1 MRKRF
6 LACLLSLSIAF
17 SQMPAIAFAE
27 GGTEISNL
35 DTACILTE
43 GCTLLSGHEGECV
56 VKTDTELVCAGL
68 DGCVEGQHDE
78 ACPMYVVSS
87 KPEQVEETETNK
99 EEKAEDLDDT
109 TDEEREIRD
118 SSSTIGEGEIDTN
131 EVVEEYTSNLQP
143 SEATPVLSGSL
154 DGFGGDEVYD
164 DRSLEEVE
172 KLLSGAGTEEDPYR
186 IYTAEEFYLINYIEY
201 WYEYLDL
208 GTAYYRQMDDIDLS
222 QCPSESNE
230 PAYITADFGGVFDGN
245 GYVFHNAEK
254 TLFFWVIGEFL
265 GDDLEVFSQYQSG
278 DCTQLFSTQLKN
290 IVIEEP
296 EIDKSANSNLAAL
309 ALNTRSAAVYGCEV
323 NGGSITSHSGAAG
336 LVNSAY
342 STVFDTCNVR
352 GIRLEA
358 VTNVGGI
365 VYYADSE
372 WDSTA
377 GHMTGALVLYQ
388 CTTSGDYITGSSYS
402 GGIVASLDDQPDTS
416 KVPARV
422 IECASTANITSTN
435 ERGETHIGGI
445 VGMSWAWTALQG
457 NRFDGSITVNS
468 DGSAANYIG
477 GLVGYLNTDTSDGTR
492 EFIISDC
499 SAEDASLP
507 EADPESDIY
516 VGRIAGRL
524 TSSEYQPS
532 GNPDDYGYISAL
544 HLSGYTGELNLP
556 GTLTLYADETC
567 NITSIVA
574 DGNILIK
581 LNKGTIG
588 SVTSTNG
595 NITVESNQG
604 VIGDLTA
611 KGSVSIGVYNKN
623 ADDTDVY
630 GNDLSYGNGSESAQ
644 IGNINAGST
653 VAVYRNLGTIGSITS
668 TDAGVAIGYNNQSY
682 DEYQVNSGIIG
693 AVRADTSVG
702 IYNNATS
709 GKIAV
714 SDGENVTAG
723 TSIAVGALSGTTIL
737 YENKG
742 TIGNLISLDTTTSGI
757 NVYSSGTIGDI
768 TKEKGT
774 GAISVYATDGAVGN
788 IINSDTI
795 NIGTEKILN
804 NADIGTI
811 TITGGGLLRVYNR
824 EATIGNIKTEG
835 AGNITIGTN
844 NGTLGDIQCN
854 AGVTIGAGN
863 KSSDDTTLD
872 YSYGNGVQGEIG
884 NITAASSIT
893 LYRNLGVIG
902 DITSQAGGITI
913 GQNNEQYDDYQ
924 INAGTIGSI
933 NVKTSV
939 AIYNNTAEGKIAAGS
954 EQAITAYT
962 SISIGYADKCQNK
975 GTIGN
980 IKLVGGGSAALS
992 VYSLEETGTIGNIYS
1007 DCTGNVTIG
1016 AKDNPQ
1022 QGTVGTVTAPK
1033 AIVLG
1038 YSNVPFTVN
1047 ALANRVAFSTT
1058 DTYTTDEKNVT
1069 VKVENDATVVK
1080 SGDTILHTYTGDV
1093 KDLRLNSASTVTIE
1107 SGVSLREVIDAN
1119 GSLTV
1124 YNQGNIEKITNATGT
1139 LTIGSSANPNQ
1150 GTIGCVSVSGTGN
1163 LNVYNAGT
1171 ITQVIN
1177 TGTKPT
1183 TIVTSTKIADVQNGT
1198 GLLMLM
1204 QQGTETLTEA
1214 LFGDI
1219 TLSGSLSIT
1228 SNIGVNEGSQMIRVH
1243 FKNADSP
1250 NINGGGNNAFYLS
1263 CDGTVTGTLTLNS
1276 TTSKVNE
1283 KLVNLIDVSAVTG
1296 STSFVSN
1303 VGTGTQ
1309 VVSPA
1314 DSTPVTGDSI
1324 TTNNTVISGEKTG
1337 NVTAAS
1343 SVTAVE
1349 ITDLG
1354 DISGI
1359 LYMSGST
1366 ATIYNYGNIT
1376 AVDYAGTGAMTI
1388 YNMTKSAR
1396 IGTIN
1401 APNASGIT
1409 IVHNAGHIGDI
1420 QCAKGTVSI
1429 GFANKKVDG
1438 AEKVHVTGGTET
1450 IAYGNIGTLGN
1461 ITSGF
1466 DIAIYRNVETIG
1478 NVESSSGQVT
1488 IGQYNAT
1495 YSAYQIND
1503 GTIGSI
1509 AAGTA
1514 VKIYNNSANG
1524 KIATGEEEK
1533 VTGTSIAIGNALD
1546 DTKNQGEIGH
1556 LVCGDGTGSVTV
1568 YSIGKV
1574 GNITKETG
1582 TGSVLVYAADGLVGN
1597 ITNAGAINIGS
1608 TSIVNGAQIGSV
1620 TGTGSGAISV
1630 YNGKIGHISGKIG
1643 HISAI
1648 VMNGTGAV
1656 TVTANDGTIDEI
1668 NAAGGVT
1675 VGAVSKAADETGYAY
1690 GNGTSN
1696 SQIGSIK
1703 ADGSIT
1709 VYRNCGTIGSIE
1721 STAGS
1726 VTIGQNLANY
1736 AKYQVNSGTIG
1747 NIKAD
1752 VSVGIY
1758 NNTTTGKIAA
1768 EGNEAVTAGGSIN
1781 IGAVVNNAMAYENQ
1795 GVIGNV
1801 VSNNETIN
1809 GIAVYSS
1816 AGQIGNITKENG
1828 TGTVSVYV
1836 TDSEVG
1842 DITNSNSINIGSAAI
1857 LNQGKVGNL
1866 TITKLGNVTIN
1877 NAAGK
1882 IGNVKA
1888 AGTGS
1893 IVVNTNN
1900 GTIGTLESEGTVT
1913 IGASNKSAD
1922 NTNPQYSFGNATD
1935 GQIGDITAQ
1944 KNVTVYRN
1952 AGIMGDISSD
1962 QGNIIIGQNGEA
1974 YSAYQGNSG
1983 KIGSVEAIAGT
1994 VSIYN
1999 HAQTGKIATENGEY
2013 VRANTGITIGTSSY
2027 DASANRG
2034 VIGPIEG
2041 GDTGS
2046 ITLYNAGTLGKITA
2060 PGKCAI
2066 NATLFEGCEHIMASV
2081 ATGKT
2086 TILNRSVNSRP
2097 VIDLSSSGS
2106 VSNQKDE
2113 GCDYAILNM
2122 VSYVTGRKSVEV
2134 SGDLGSL
2141 IVAGDGTVYSTSANY
2156 QIGSVIVTGNGS
2168 FFVRGGTGDIVADN
2182 ERDFILTMEQ
2192 HSGNIVDIY
2201 LNYIHLLPEGTVKVK
2216 ISADHSFD
2224 VQNAQSSNG
2233 DEYEF
2238 TVKGNT
2244 LREKI
2249 ATLILKETGTT
2260 HVEVS
2265 GQFDAQLTQE
2275 GINYT
2280 LGANKEFVVPALVE
2294 HVYTAFLADE
2304 TAFEQAQTR
2313 YGWDETI
2320 AKPEQYPVIAVIPTF
2335 FKGATAAT
2343 TKLAGTEFED
2353 VIFCAV
2359 PKDAVQ
2365 LDHQISLGLL
2375 AAEQENYPSYQ
2386 EDIFYTITMAD
2397 VAACDT
2403 EHVYHT
2409 VQFQYNMLGMSME
2422 EKFVLDGT
2430 SIQIPEAPERPGYSF
2445 LYWKLGDIIYHPG
2458 DTYKP
2463 DGNAVFQAVWGAS
2476 AQLRTLTIDSGDG
2489 QVKYV
2494 QADGTLI
2501 EISNSM
2507 QFIEG
2512 TQITLQAINVG
2523 RYYFD
2528 AWQIAG
2534 ADAVVDGDQITFT
2547 MNQDVTVTA
2556 LFYRS
2561 SGGGASHPEAG
2572 SSSGADR
2579 DDETHEEIIDEETP
2593 LSEGIVDPFVDVSI
2607 DSWYAD
2613 AVQYVYENGMMSG
2626 TSETTFSPD
2635 LTTTRG
2641 MIVTILYR
2649 MENEPAVTGTTAFTD
2664 VAADQ
2669 YYANAVA
2676 WAAQNGIVSGTTA
2689 TTFAPNSAITREQMA
2704 AILYRYAQFKGYD
2717 VSAKADLSVYTDAA
2731 SVGAYAVDA
2740 MAWANG
2746 AGLITGTSATTLTPA
2761 GNATRAQVAAILM
2774 RFGENI
2780 AK

>member
-109 TDEEREIRD
+109 TDEEREIQD
-118 SSSTIGEGEIDTN
+118 SSSTIGEGKIDTN
-131 EVVEEYTSNLQP
+131 EVVEESTSNLQP
-143 SEATPVLSGSL
+143 SEAMPVLSGSL

-186 IYTAEEFYLINYIEY
+186 IYTAEEFYLINYVEY
-201 WYEYLDL
+201 WHEYLDL
-208 GTAYYRQMDDIDLS
+208 ETVYYRQMDDIDLS
-222 QCPSESNE
+222 QCPSEDNE
-230 PAYITADFGGVFDGN
+230 SAYITADFSGVYDGN
-245 GYVFHNAEK
+245 GHVFHNAEK
-254 TLFFWVIGEFL
+254 TLFFWVIGDFL
-265 GDDLEVFSQYQSG
+265 ADDVDVFSEYESG
-278 DCTQLFSTQLKN
+278 DCAQLFSAQLNN

-296 EIDKSANSNLAAL
+296 QIDKSANANLAAL

-323 NGGSITSHSGAAG
+323 NGGSIISHSGAAG
-336 LVNSAY
+336 LVTSAY
-342 STVFDTCNVR
+342 STVFDACNVR
-352 GIRLEA
+352 DLTLKA

-365 VYYADSE
+365 VYYANSE

-377 GHMTGALVLYQ
+377 DQTTGALVLYE
-388 CTTSGDYITGSSYS
+388 CTTNGDYTTGSGYS

-416 KVPARV
+416 KAPVRV
-422 IECASTANITSTN
+422 IDCSSSANITSTN

-872 YSYGNGVQGEIG
+872 YSYGNGVQGKIG
-884 NITAASSIT
+884 NITAASSIA

-902 DITSQAGGITI
+902 DITSQTGGITI

-939 AIYNNTAEGKIAAGS
+939 AIYNNTAKGKIAAGS

-975 GTIGN
+975 GTIGD

-1033 AIVLG
+1033 ATVLG

-1047 ALANRVAFSTT
+1047 ALANRVVFSTA
-1058 DTYTTDEKNVT
+1058 DTYTATGNVT
-1069 VKVENDATVVK
+1069 VALENGATVVK

-1093 KDLRLNSASTVTIE
+1093 KDLRLNSTSTITIE
-1107 SGVSLREVIDAN
+1107 AGVSLREVIGAN

-1124 YNQGNIEKITNATGT
+1124 YNQGNIEKITNATGA

-1198 GLLMLM
+1198 GLLTLK

-1243 FKNADSP
+1243 FRDANSP

-1276 TTSKVNE
+1276 TTGQTADGKYCNV
-1283 KLVNLIDVSAVTG
+1283 IDVSEVTG
-1296 STSFVSN
+1296 STSVVSN
-1303 VGTGTQ
+1303 VGAGTQ
-1309 VVSPA
+1309 VVLPA
-1314 DSTPVTGDSI
+1314 DSRPVTGDSI

-1343 SVTAVE
+1343 GVTAVE
-1349 ITDLG
+1349 IATNG
-1354 DISGI
+1354 GISGT
-1359 LYMSGST
+1359 LYMSGSS
-1366 ATIYNYGNIT
+1366 ATIYNYGNID

-1388 YNMTKSAR
+1388 YNMTKSAQ

-1409 IVHNAGHIGDI
+1409 IIHNAGHIGDI

-1438 AEKVHVTGGTET
+1438 EEKVHVTGSDKET
-1450 IAYGNIGTLGN
+1450 IAYGNIGMLGN

-1466 DIAIYRNVETIG
+1466 DVAVYRNVGTIG
-1478 NVESSSGQVT
+1478 NVASSSGQVT

-1495 YSAYQIND
+1495 YSAYQING

-1556 LVCGDGTGSVTV
+1556 LVCDDGAGSVTV
-1568 YSIGKV
+1568 YSVNTV
-1574 GNITKETG
+1574 GNITRENG
-1582 TGSVLVYAADGLVGN
+1582 TGWFFIYATAGTVGN

-1630 YNGKIGHISGKIG
+1630 YNGEAKID
-1643 HISAI
+1643 AI
-1648 VMNGTGAV
+1648 TMNGTGAV
-1656 TVTANDGTIDEI
+1656 NVTSNAGTIDEI

-1747 NIKAD
+1747 SIMAGA
-1752 VSVGIY
+1752 SVGIY
-1758 NNTTTGKIAA
+1758 NNTETGKIAV
-1768 EGNEAVTAGGSIN
+1768 EDNEAVTAGGSIN

-1836 TDSEVG
+1836 AGGEVG
-1842 DITNSNSINIGSAAI
+1842 DITNSNSINIGSTVI
-1857 LNQGKVGNL
+1857 LNQGTIGNL
-1866 TITKLGNVTIN
+1866 TITELGNVTIN
-1877 NAAGK
+1877 NATGT

-1888 AGTGS
+1888 DGTGS
-1893 IVVNTNN
+1893 IIVNTNN
-1900 GTIGTLESEGTVT
+1900 GTIGTLTSQGTVT
-1913 IGASNKSAD
+1913 IGAANKKAD
-1922 NTNPQYSFGNATD
+1922 NAQPSYSFGNA
-1935 GQIGDITAQ
+1935 GNSLIGDIAAQ
-1944 KNVTVYRN
+1944 KNVTIYHN
-1952 AGIMGDISSD
+1952 AGTLGNVRSE
-1962 QGNIIIGQNGEA
+1962 QGNIIIGENGEA

-1999 HAQTGKIATENGEY
+1999 HAQTGKIAMGTDEG
-2013 VRANTGITIGTSSY
+2013 VHAGTSVAIGTSSY
-2027 DASANRG
+2027 DASANYG
-2034 VIGPIEG
+2034 SIGPVEG
-2041 GDTGS
+2041 GSTGS

-2060 PGKCAI
+2060 QDKCAV
-2066 NATLFEGCEHIMASV
+2066 NATLFEGCKHIV
-2081 ATGKT
+2081 AVVGTGKT

-2097 VIDLSSSGS
+2097 VIDLSSYGS

-2122 VSYVTGRKSVEV
+2122 VSNVTGGKSVEV

-2141 IVAGDGTVYSTSANY
+2141 MVAGDGTVYSTSANY

-2224 VQNAQSSNG
+2224 VQNAQSFNG

-2249 ATLILKETGTT
+2249 ATLVLKETGTT
-2260 HVEVS
+2260 HVGVS
-2265 GQFDAQLTQE
+2265 GQFDAQPTQE

-2343 TKLAGTEFED
+2343 TKLAETEFED

-2365 LDHQISLGLL
+2365 LDHQILLGLL

-2761 GNATRAQVAAILM
+2761 GNATRAQVATILM
-2774 RFGENI
+2774 RFCENI

>member
-27 GGTEISNL
+27 GGTEISSP
-35 DTACILTE
+35 DTACMLTE

-87 KPEQVEETETNK
+87 EPEQVEETETNK

-109 TDEEREIRD
+109 TDEEREIQD
-118 SSSTIGEGEIDTN
+118 SSSTIGEGKIDTN
-131 EVVEEYTSNLQP
+131 EVVEESTSNLQP
-143 SEATPVLSGSL
+143 SEAMPVLSGSL

-186 IYTAEEFYLINYIEY
+186 IYTAEEFYLINYVEY
-201 WYEYLDL
+201 WHEYLDL
-208 GTAYYRQMDDIDLS
+208 ETVYYRQMDDIDLS
-222 QCPSESNE
+222 QCPSEDNE
-230 PAYITADFGGVFDGN
+230 SAYITADFSGVYDGN
-245 GYVFHNAEK
+245 GHVFHNAEK
-254 TLFFWVIGEFL
+254 TLFFWVIGDFL
-265 GDDLEVFSQYQSG
+265 ADDVDVFSEYESG
-278 DCTQLFSTQLKN
+278 DCAQLFSAQLNN

-296 EIDKSANSNLAAL
+296 QIDKSANANLAAL

-323 NGGSITSHSGAAG
+323 NGGSIISHSGAAG
-336 LVNSAY
+336 LVTSAY
-342 STVFDTCNVR
+342 STVFDACNVR
-352 GIRLEA
+352 DLTLKA

-365 VYYADSE
+365 VYYANSE

-377 GHMTGALVLYQ
+377 DQTTGALVLYE
-388 CTTSGDYITGSSYS
+388 CTTNGDYTTGSGYS

-416 KVPARV
+416 KAPVRV
-422 IECASTANITSTN
+422 IDCSSSANITSTN

-788 IINSDTI
+788 IINSDVI

-811 TITGGGLLRVYNR
+811 TITGGGFLSVYNR

-835 AGNITIGTN
+835 AGNIAIGTN

-854 AGVTIGAGN
+854 ARVTIGAGN

-872 YSYGNGVQGEIG
+872 YSYGNGVQGKIG
-884 NITAASSIT
+884 NITAASSIA

-902 DITSQAGGITI
+902 DITSQTGGITI

-962 SISIGYADKCQNK
+962 SISIGYADKYQNK
-975 GTIGN
+975 GTIGD

-1033 AIVLG
+1033 ATVLG

-1047 ALANRVAFSTT
+1047 ALANRVVFSTA

-1069 VKVENDATVVK
+1069 VALKNGATVVK
-1080 SGDTILHTYTGDV
+1080 SGDTILHTYTGDA
-1093 KDLRLNSASTVTIE
+1093 KDLRLNGASTVTIE
-1107 SGVSLREVIDAN
+1107 AGVSLREVIGTN
-1119 GSLTV
+1119 GTLVV
-1124 YNQGNIEKITNATGT
+1124 YNQGNVEKITNATGT

-1150 GTIGCVSVSGTGN
+1150 GTIDCVSVSGTGN

-1228 SNIGVNEGSQMIRVH
+1228 SNIGVNDGAQMIQVH
-1243 FKNADSP
+1243 FKDANSP

-1283 KLVNLIDVSAVTG
+1283 KSVNLIDVRAVTG
-1296 STSFVSN
+1296 STSVVSN
-1303 VGTGTQ
+1303 VGAGTQ
-1309 VVSPA
+1309 VVLPV

-1343 SVTAVE
+1343 GVTAVE
-1349 ITDLG
+1349 IAAGGVIPGT
-1354 DISGI
+1354 
-1359 LYMSGST
+1359 LYMSGSS
-1366 ATIYNYGNIT
+1366 ATIYNYGNIA
-1376 AVDYAGTGAMTI
+1376 AVDYAGTGTMTI

-1420 QCAKGTVSI
+1420 QCAKGAVSI
-1429 GFANKKVDG
+1429 GSVAKKADG

-1450 IAYGNIGTLGN
+1450 IAYGNIGTLGD
-1461 ITSGF
+1461 ITAGF
-1466 DIAIYRNVETIG
+1466 DVAVYRNVGTIG
-1478 NVESSSGQVT
+1478 NVASSSGQVT
-1488 IGQYNAT
+1488 IGQDSAT

-1533 VTGTSIAIGNALD
+1533 VTGTSIVIGKALD
-1546 DTKNQGEIGH
+1546 NTANRGEIGD
-1556 LVCGDGTGSVTV
+1556 LVCDDGAGSVTV
-1568 YSIGKV
+1568 YSMNTV
-1574 GNITKETG
+1574 GNITRENG
-1582 TGSVLVYAADGLVGN
+1582 TGWFFIYATAGTVGN

-1630 YNGKIGHISGKIG
+1630 YNGEAKID
-1643 HISAI
+1643 AI
-1648 VMNGTGAV
+1648 TMNGTGAV
-1656 TVTANDGTIDEI
+1656 NVTSNAGTIDEI

-1675 VGAVSKAADETGYAY
+1675 VGAINKAADETGYAY

-1696 SQIGSIK
+1696 SQIVSIK

-1726 VTIGQNLANY
+1726 VTIGQNSATHKN
-1736 AKYQVNSGTIG
+1736 YQVNSGTIG

-1768 EGNEAVTAGGSIN
+1768 EDNEAVTAGGSIN

-1801 VSNNETIN
+1801 VSNNETIH

-1816 AGQIGNITKENG
+1816 AGQIGNITKETG
-1828 TGTVSVYV
+1828 TGAVSVYV
-1836 TDSEVG
+1836 TSGEVG
-1842 DITNSNSINIGSAAI
+1842 DITNSNSINIGSTVI
-1857 LNQGKVGNL
+1857 LNQGTIGNL
-1866 TITKLGNVTIN
+1866 TITELGNVTIN
-1877 NAAGK
+1877 NATGT

-1888 AGTGS
+1888 DGTGS
-1893 IVVNTNN
+1893 IIVNTNN
-1900 GTIGTLESEGTVT
+1900 GTIGTLTSQGTVT
-1913 IGASNKSAD
+1913 IGAANKKAD
-1922 NTNPQYSFGNATD
+1922 NGQPSYSFGNA
-1935 GQIGDITAQ
+1935 GNGLIRDIAAQ
-1944 KNVTVYRN
+1944 KNVTIYHN
-1952 AGIMGDISSD
+1952 AGTLGNVRSE
-1962 QGNIIIGQNGEA
+1962 QGNIIIGENGEA

-2122 VSYVTGRKSVEV
+2122 VSYVTGGKSVEV

-2626 TSETTFSPD
+2626 TSETTFSPN

-2649 MENEPAVTGTTAFTD
+2649 LENEPTVTGTTAFTD

-2689 TTFAPNSAITREQMA
+2689 TTFAPNNAITREQMA

-2761 GNATRAQVAAILM
+2761 GNATRAQVATILM
-2774 RFGENI
+2774 RFCENI

>member
-954 EQAITAYT
+954 DQSITAYT
-962 SISIGYADKCQNK
+962 GISIGYTDNYQNK
-975 GTIGN
+975 GTIGD

-1022 QGTVGTVTAPK
+1022 RGTVGTVTAPK
-1033 AIVLG
+1033 ATVLG

-1047 ALANRVAFSTT
+1047 ALANRVVFSTA

-1069 VKVENDATVVK
+1069 VALKDGATVVK
-1080 SGDTILHTYTGDV
+1080 SDDTILHTYTGDA
-1093 KDLRLNSASTVTIE
+1093 KDLRLNGASTVTIE
-1107 SGVSLREVIDAN
+1107 KGVSLREVIDTN
-1119 GSLTV
+1119 GSLVV
-1124 YNQGNIEKITNATGT
+1124 YNQGSVEKITNATGT

-1163 LNVYNAGT
+1163 LNVYNVGMINQA
-1171 ITQVIN
+1171 IN

-1204 QQGTETLTEA
+1204 QQGTETLTKA

-1243 FKNADSP
+1243 FRDANSP

-1276 TTSKVNE
+1276 TTGQTADGKYCNV
-1283 KLVNLIDVSAVTG
+1283 IDVSEVTG
-1296 STSFVSN
+1296 STSVVSN
-1303 VGTGTQ
+1303 VGAGTQ
-1309 VVSPA
+1309 VVLPA
-1314 DSTPVTGDSI
+1314 DSRPVTGDSI
-1324 TTNNTVISGEKTG
+1324 TTNNTVISEEKTG

-1343 SVTAVE
+1343 GVTAVE
-1349 ITDLG
+1349 IAADGVIPGT
-1354 DISGI
+1354 
-1359 LYMSGST
+1359 LYMSGSS
-1366 ATIYNYGNIT
+1366 ATIYNYGNIK
-1376 AVDYAGTGAMTI
+1376 AVDYAGTGAVTI
-1388 YNMTKSAR
+1388 YNITNSAQ
-1396 IGTIN
+1396 IDTIN

-1409 IVHNAGHIGDI
+1409 IIHNAGHIGDI

-1514 VKIYNNSANG
+1514 VKIYNNSATG
-1524 KIATGEEEK
+1524 EIATGEEEK
-1533 VTGTSIAIGNALD
+1533 VTGTSIVIGKALD
-1546 DTKNQGEIGH
+1546 NTANRGKIGD
-1556 LVCGDGTGSVTV
+1556 LVCDDGAGSVTV
-1568 YSIGKV
+1568 YSENTV
-1574 GNITKETG
+1574 GDITRENG
-1582 TGSVLVYAADGLVGN
+1582 TGWFFIYATAGTVGN

-1630 YNGKIGHISGKIG
+1630 YNGEAKID
-1643 HISAI
+1643 AI
-1648 VMNGTGAV
+1648 TMNGTGAV
-1656 TVTANDGTIDEI
+1656 NVTSNAGTIDEI

-1675 VGAVSKAADETGYAY
+1675 VGAVSKAANETGYAY

-1696 SQIGSIK
+1696 SQIDSIK

-1726 VTIGQNLANY
+1726 VTIGQNSATHKN
-1736 AKYQVNSGTIG
+1736 YQVNSGTIG

-1758 NNTTTGKIAA
+1758 NNTTTGKIAV
-1768 EGNEAVTAGGSIN
+1768 EDNEAVTAGGSIN

-1828 TGTVSVYV
+1828 TGAVSVYV

-1877 NAAGK
+1877 NATGT

-1888 AGTGS
+1888 DGTGS
-1893 IVVNTNN
+1893 IIVNTNN

-1983 KIGSVEAIAGT
+1983 TIGAVEATTGT
-1994 VSIYN
+1994 VSVYN
-1999 HAQTGKIATENGEY
+1999 NAQAGKIAMGTDEG
-2013 VRANTGITIGTSSY
+2013 VHAGTSVAIGTSSY
-2027 DASANRG
+2027 DASANYG
-2034 VIGPIEG
+2034 SIGPVEG
-2041 GDTGS
+2041 GSTGS

-2060 PGKCAI
+2060 QDKCAV
-2066 NATLFEGCEHIMASV
+2066 NATLFGGCEHIV
-2081 ATGKT
+2081 AVVGTGKT

-2097 VIDLSSSGS
+2097 VIDLSSYGS

-2122 VSYVTGRKSVEV
+2122 VSNVTGGKSVEV

-2141 IVAGDGTVYSTSANY
+2141 MVAGDGTVYSTSANY

-2233 DEYEF
+2233 DEYKF

-2649 MENEPAVTGTTAFTD
+2649 MENEPAGTGPTAFTD
-2664 VAADQ
+2664 VAAAQ